1 MKITPS
7 LLIPLLLTMRAW
19 GGVSISGVEIDGVKF
34 ESHAS
39 SVSLESPPALRFSSS
54 AKTVLFRF
62 GPDSRDGATPVRLRY
77 RMEGID
83 SEWLNPATEMCLWL
97 RLYNEEG
104 KVVGGTEVRFTGE
117 TPGWHGVPE
126 KAPLV
131 KRLVQMTT
139 PVSAVGLEVFFISNG
154 GPDTVGTLVADD
166 VNLRIEGPG
175 QTDRVI
181 AIDARDGNRM
191 DQELGQPA
199 NWMRGGSKPEIAR
212 IGWIGAP
219 NPHPALFLKDDRSDS
234 SGTWVSER
242 LKVPFAKGDKLT
254 LEWRTAFSIGKG
266 GDSSVTY
273 YDLAPGTYRFRV
285 AAVDVSGLPT
295 GAEVCLPVVVTP
307 PIYARTSFWLGM
319 LPLLG
324 GFLVFATRFVI
335 RRRMLKRLVEL
346 ERQNLLEGERAR
358 IARDIHDDLGSNLT
372 QIAYLADTLLS
383 HADLPQE
390 LAADIDKM
398 RVTAREATRSLDET
412 VWAVDPEKD
421 TLDSLVGYLSVLAQ
435 ELLSGAGVHCRL
447 DFPKTIPVKTI
458 SSEMRHH
465 VFLAFKEAVNNIIK
479 HARATEVHVRL
490 TIDPPEYALV
500 LTDDGCG
507 FIPEAASGRSDGG
520 HGLVNIRTRM
530 AAICGRCEIRSEL
543 ESGTELKL
551 IWNLP

>member
-1 MKITPS
+1 
-7 LLIPLLLTMRAW
+7 MRAW
-19 GGVSISGVEIDGVKF
+19 GGVLISGVEIDGVKF
-34 ESHAS
+34 ESRAS
-39 SVSLESPPALRFSSS
+39 SVSLETPPPLRFSSS
-54 AKTVLFRF
+54 AKAVLFRF
-62 GPDSRDGATPVRLRY
+62 GPDTRDGTTPVRLHY
-77 RMEGID
+77 KMEGID
-83 SEWLNPATEMCLWL
+83 SEWLNPVTDMCLWI

-104 KVVGGTEVRFTGE
+104 KVVGGTEVRFMGE

-131 KRLVQMTT
+131 KRQVHMTT
-139 PVSAVGLEVFFISNG
+139 PASAVGVEVFFISNG
-154 GPDTVGTLVADD
+154 IPATAGTLVADD
-166 VNLRIEGPG
+166 VNLRIQRAG
-175 QTDRVI
+175 QADRVI
-181 AIDARDGNRM
+181 AIDARNGDRM

-199 NWMRGGSKPEIAR
+199 NWMRGGSKPEIAK

-219 NPHPALFLKDDRSDS
+219 NPHPALFLKDDDSDG

-242 LKVPFAKGDKLT
+242 QKVLLEKGDKLT

-266 GDSSVTY
+266 GDSDVTY

-295 GAEVCLPVVVTP
+295 GAEVSLPVVVTP

-335 RRRMLKRLVEL
+335 RRRMLKRLAEL
-346 ERQNLLEGERAR
+346 ERQNLLEAERAR

-372 QIAYLADTLLS
+372 QIAYLGDTLLS
-383 HADLPQE
+383 HAELPEQ
-390 LAADIDKM
+390 LAADIDRM

-447 DFPKTIPVKTI
+447 GFPKTIPVKAI
-458 SSEMRHH
+458 SAEMRHH

-490 TIDPPEYALV
+490 TIEPPEYALI

-507 FIPEAASGRSDGG
+507 FIPEATGGLSTGG
-520 HGLVNIRTRM
+520 HGLANIRKRM
-530 AAICGRCEIRSEL
+530 AAIGGCCEIRSEL
-543 ESGTELKL
+543 GSGTELKL